1 MSRLSSEH
9 ENSFFVRKYTST
21 NAVLAALDSAECPMS
36 DSQVL
41 ETSIANVA
49 ASQDK
54 GPVSI
59 VLARDLNGE
68 QESVLLLLPSD

>member
-1 MSRLSSEH
+1 MDIVFYARNYS
-9 ENSFFVRKYTST
+9 TT
-21 NAVLAALDSAECPMS
+21 NAVLAALDSAECAMT

-54 GPVSI
+54 GHASI
-59 VLARDLNGE
+59 VLARDLDDYKELG
-68 QESVLLLLPSD
+68 LFLCKTF

>member
-1 MSRLSSEH
+1 MCHPVSSMDIV
-9 ENSFFVRKYTST
+9 FPVRNYSPT
-21 NAVLAALDSAECPMS
+21 NAVLAALDSAECTMS

-54 GPVSI
+54 GHVTVALAHDLDEDKGWVS
-59 VLARDLNGE
+59 L
-68 QESVLLLLPSD
+68 